1 LRNKINTNIYFA
13 DQIDSGNSNHSTQ
26 KLSLTQTLYAYFEP
40 LNIKLE
46 GKTKSHKERFIT
58 YLPIGFL
65 HDQLLRLCISVSSIN
80 IDTEITSDEQFVK
93 MIFEGDATKEDI
105 SEIANKIIPQIDDLS
120 IDKLNWS
127 AGYLGIIQIILI
139 SYISSRM
146 QDKKEIKDLN
156 LSII

>member
-1 LRNKINTNIYFA
+1 
-13 DQIDSGNSNHSTQ
+13 
-26 KLSLTQTLYAYFEP
+26 
-40 LNIKLE
+40 
-46 GKTKSHKERFIT
+46 
-58 YLPIGFL
+58 
-65 HDQLLRLCISVSSIN
+65 RLCISVSSIN